1 VAIAKRISTQVK
13 KRKEMSKQTAIQE
26 NLNKI
31 KMIHDLKSNE
41 TFLEILSD
49 FRLAKISS
57 MTIVEKQIETE
68 KELASYWLNEYLKK
82 QYKL

>member
-1 VAIAKRISTQVK
+1 
-13 KRKEMSKQTAIQE
+13 MSKQTAIQK

-31 KMIHDLKSNE
+31 KMVHDLKSNE

>member
-1 VAIAKRISTQVK
+1 MAIAKRISTQVK

>member
-1 VAIAKRISTQVK
+1 
-13 KRKEMSKQTAIQE
+13 MSKQTAIQK

-49 FRLAKISS
+49 FRLAKISN
-57 MTIVEKQIETE
+57 MTIVENQIETE
-68 KELASYWLNEYLKK
+68 KELASYWLNEHLKK